1 MGMRGKV
8 SLYLIDIQNLQLE
21 SNLNTQRFGINLLL
35 NSTKNPNTDKKSSLL
50 PRIVLRH

>member
-21 SNLNTQRFGINLLL
+21 SNLNTQRFGITITQFYKE
-35 NSTKNPNTDKKSSLL
+35 S
-50 PRIVLRH
+50 